1 MEKEVKVRAGTSEI
15 CVLLKMYQKGQ
26 LGRFPVSDVRLKAG
40 LAFMNDYRRS
50 LFSHR
55 TTTDYAGLQVAA
67 GRGRNGADG
76 VDGLRCDAADRY
88 LRALKYIEPFGVYA
102 RHFLRDERNVADF
115 LERYPVLDKG
125 SKRTY
130 KTVYRAINKML
141 DGLAAF
147 YAGEKR

>member
-1 MEKEVKVRAGTSEI
+1 MEKEVKIRAGTSDM

-40 LAFMNDYRRS
+40 LTFMNDYRKS

-55 TTTDYAGLQVAA
+55 TTMNYEGLRVAGGHGV
-67 GRGRNGADG
+67 NGADG

-88 LRALKYIEPFGVYA
+88 LRALKHIEPYGVYA

-130 KTVYRAINKML
+130 KAVYLAINKML

>member
-1 MEKEVKVRAGTSEI
+1 MEKEIKVRTRASEV
-15 CVLLKMYQKGQ
+15 CVLLKMYQKGR
-26 LGRFPVSDVRLKAG
+26 LGRFPVSDIRLKAG
-40 LAFMNDYRRS
+40 LMFMNDYRKS

-130 KTVYRAINKML
+130 KTVYLAINKML

>member
-1 MEKEVKVRAGTSEI
+1 MEKEAKVRAKASEI
-15 CVLLKMYQKGQ
+15 CVLLKMYQKGR

-40 LAFMNDYRRS
+40 LMFMNDYRKS
-50 LFSHR
+50 LFSQR
-55 TTTDYAGLQVAA
+55 TTTDYGALRVAG
-67 GRGRNGADG
+67 GRGRNVADG

-88 LRALKYIEPFGVYA
+88 LRALKHIEPYGVYA

-115 LERYPVLDKG
+115 LERYPVLNKG

-130 KTVYRAINKML
+130 KAVYLGIVKML
-141 DGLAAF
+141 DGLADF

>member
-1 MEKEVKVRAGTSEI
+1 MEKEVKIRAGTSDM

-40 LAFMNDYRRS
+40 LTFMNDYRKS

-55 TTTDYAGLQVAA
+55 TTMNYEGLRVAG
-67 GRGRNGADG
+67 GRGGNGADG

-88 LRALKYIEPFGVYA
+88 LRALKHIEPYGVYA

-130 KTVYRAINKML
+130 KAVYLAINKML

>member
-1 MEKEVKVRAGTSEI
+1 MEKEVKIRAGTSDM

-40 LAFMNDYRRS
+40 LAFMNDYRKS

-55 TTTDYAGLQVAA
+55 VTTDYAGLRVAG
-67 GRGRNGADG
+67 GRGGNGADG

-88 LRALKYIEPFGVYA
+88 LRALKHIEPYGVYA

-130 KTVYRAINKML
+130 KAVYLAINKML

>member
-1 MEKEVKVRAGTSEI
+1 MEKEVKIRAGTSDM

-40 LAFMNDYRRS
+40 LAFMNDYRKS

-55 TTTDYAGLQVAA
+55 TTMNYEGLRVAG
-67 GRGRNGADG
+67 GRGGNGADG

-88 LRALKYIEPFGVYA
+88 LRALKHIEPYGVYA

-130 KTVYRAINKML
+130 KAVYLAINKML